1 MLAIGAF
8 LFLLVCVFGSYLVS
22 GGSVAP
28 LAEALPFELWT
39 IGGAALG
46 SFVMSNSMHDVKH
59 SIAGFGK
66 IVKGAAFGKTDYIEL
81 LSLLYFL
88 VRLAS
93 TKGNMAV
100 EPHIEKPLESA
111 AFQKFPRILA
121 NKFATATICDYLRM
135 VGMNADD
142 PNQIEDVM
150 ARELKKTLN
159 EELHGA
165 HALQT
170 MADGLPALGIVAA
183 VLGVIKTMS
192 HIDRPPAV
200 LGGMIASALTGTF
213 LGVLLAYGMVGPF
226 AGRLKGVVEEEAKYY
241 EVIRAVL
248 VTHLHGNAP
257 QVSVEF
263 GSQDGAEPAHAI
275 LRGAG
280 GRGQHG
286 ADLTG
291 PALPRSGRGVLAS
304 RPIALPHWRPTRGVA
319 SPFTRFAAV
328 RTPCRRGAN
337 PPSGST
343 AWRCGGTVCWCRM
356 MPPSVTR
363 CSAGIFCVAGAS
375 GCASRRGGCSSVP
388 GDTPQIAMTGGV
400 PAGLPPARTGRKLP
414 QYLLQ
419 GSVRE

>member
-1 MLAIGAF
+1 MLSIGALIF
-8 LFLLVCVFGSYLVS
+8 VLCCVFGSYIMS
-22 GGSVAP
+22 GGAVAP

-39 IGGAALG
+39 IGGAAIG
-46 SFVMSNSMHDVKH
+46 SFLMSNSLHDAKH
-59 SIAGFGK
+59 ALGKFGK
-66 IVKGAAFGKTDYIEL
+66 IVKGAAFTKADYIDL

-121 NKFATATICDYLRM
+121 NGFATSTICDYLRM

-165 HALQT
+165 HALQS

-192 HIDRPPAV
+192 HIDRPPAI
-200 LGGMIASALTGTF
+200 LGAMIASALTGTF
-213 LGVLLAYGMVGPF
+213 LGVLLAYGLVGPF
-226 AGRLKGVVEEEAKYY
+226 AGRLKSVVEEEAKYY

-257 QVSVEF
+257 QVSVE
-263 GSQDGAEPAHAI
+263 
-275 LRGAG
+275 
-280 GRGQHG
+280 
-286 ADLTG
+286 
-291 PALPRSGRGVLAS
+291 SGRKMVPS
-304 RPIALPHWRPTRGVA
+304 QHMPT
-319 SPFTRFAAV
+319 FEELETAV
-328 RTPCRRGAN
+328 
-337 PPSGST
+337 
-343 AWRCGGTVCWCRM
+343 
-356 MPPSVTR
+356 
-363 CSAGIFCVAGAS
+363 
-375 GCASRRGGCSSVP
+375 SSV
-388 GDTPQIAMTGGV
+388 QM
-400 PAGLPPARTGRKLP
+400 
-414 QYLLQ
+414 
-419 GSVRE
+419 